1 MFSYFVDTE
10 RVAGHEPE
18 PGPGPGPEPGP
29 GPGPGPGLEL
39 ELELGQGPR
48 PESRTG
54 TEPKDGS
61 RDGGPGTTGRGV
73 HNVPKRGTIIT
84 KKAVF
89 VHIVPQMSFP
99 DLG

>member
-18 PGPGPGPEPGP
+18 PGPGPG
-29 GPGPGPGLEL
+29 L

-73 HNVPKRGTIIT
+73 HNVPK
-84 KKAVF
+84 
-89 VHIVPQMSFP
+89 MSFP
-99 DLG
+99 ENS